1 MTDERTI
8 RVLLVDDHP
17 VVRDGYRRLL
27 ESTEDIRVA
36 AEGSDGDEAYAI
48 YFRVR
53 PDILILDL
61 NLPGMSG
68 LECIRKVRAR
78 DPDARILVFSM
89 HDSALMVSRA
99 LERGASGYL
108 SKSSAASE
116 MIDAVRSVANGER
129 FVSRSLVSELV
140 GRHSGASEPLDR
152 LTKREF
158 EIFLRLARGETVAEI
173 ADVLHISPKT
183 VGVHQTNIMKKL
195 ELRNAADLT
204 RLAIRC
210 EVITP

>member
-1 MTDERTI
+1 MSSTRTL
-8 RVLLVDDHP
+8 RVMLVDDHP

-27 ESTEDIRVA
+27 ESTPDIKLA
-36 AEGSDGDEAYAI
+36 AEGGTGEEAYAG
-48 YFRVR
+48 YFRIR
-53 PDILILDL
+53 PDVLILDL
-61 NLPGMSG
+61 NLPGMNG
-68 LECIRKVRAR
+68 LECLRKVRAK

-89 HDSALMVSRA
+89 HDSPMMVSRA
-99 LERGASGYL
+99 LESGAAGYL
-108 SKSSAASE
+108 TKSSAASE
-116 MIDAVRSVANGER
+116 MIDAVRSVANGQR
-129 FVSRSLVSELV
+129 FISRSLVPDLV
-140 GRHSGASEPLDR
+140 GRNTAASEPLDR

-158 EIFLRLARGETVAEI
+158 EVFIRLARGETVAEI
-173 ADVLHISPKT
+173 AGVLHISPKT